1 MNYMCLSVISPFLL
15 HPLFSTDKDLRQQVV
30 ALLRKKSRA
39 AAASSSDLKGRV
51 RDHRK
56 VSAPSLSNSGIP
68 GEEKRRRGR
77 HERWV
82 GVGGYGCVGVWVWG
96 VGVGVGVWEG
106 GEGGVEVCVGWCVWV
121 GGWVWSMCVW
131 VGGCV
136 HVRVHVCDDEV
147 GVRKRC
153 MSG

>member
-96 VGVGVGVWEG
+96 VGCGCGCG
-106 GEGGVEVCVGWCVWV
+106 CVGGGKGGLKYVWV
-121 GGWVWSMCVW
+121 GVCGW
-131 VGGCV
+131 VGGCG
-136 HVRVHVCDDEV
+136 VCVCGWV
-147 GVRKRC
+147 GVCTYVC
-153 MSG
+153 MCVMMRWGSGRGV